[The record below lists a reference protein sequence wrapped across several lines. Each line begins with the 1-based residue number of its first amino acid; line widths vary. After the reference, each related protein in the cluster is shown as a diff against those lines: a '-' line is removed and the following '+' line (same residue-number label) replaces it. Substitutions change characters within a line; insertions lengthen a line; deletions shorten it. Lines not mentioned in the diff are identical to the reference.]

1 MRNIVIKKM
10 SLIAIF
16 AALMFVVT
24 AFLQIPLPGG
34 AGYFHFGDVFVF
46 VAAVAI
52 DPLSGGIVGALGGGL
67 ADLASGYV
75 NYLPFTIIIKF
86 LLGIIVGYFYRLFKK
101 RRVIGYSGFML
112 GMIWNAAAYFGV
124 DVLYFTWQAGA
135 INIIPNLVQGLS
147 GAVLGI
153 LILELTKDFKLM
165 RMDETSLPKKTSS
178 SSENE
183 KENEKKPD

>member
-1 MRNIVIKKM
+1 MTGVQTC
-10 SLIAIF
+10 
-16 AALMFVVT
+16 ALP
-24 AFLQIPLPGG
+24 IC
-34 AGYFHFGDVFVF
+34 
-46 VAAVAI
+46 
-52 DPLSGGIVGALGGGL
+52 
-67 ADLASGYV
+67 
-75 NYLPFTIIIKF
+75 
-86 LLGIIVGYFYRLFKK
+86 
-101 RRVIGYSGFML
+101 GFML

-124 DVLYFTWQAGA
+124 DVLYFTWQAGVV
-135 INIIPNLVQGLS
+135 NIIPNLVQGLS